1 MITKNLLKAQ
11 IDRIPYEYI
20 DVIYKIIQAFENI
33 TDNID
38 EKKRKKPGLYTQNYN
53 KKEWLEFLNDTYGCF
68 KNDPIKRWDQGE
80 FEIRETIQ

>member
-1 MITKNLLKAQ
+1 MITKKLLKAQ

-20 DVIYKIIQAFENI
+20 GVIYRIIQVFENI
-33 TDNID
+33 TDDIN
-38 EKKRKKPGLYTQNYN
+38 ENRMKPILHTQTYDNE
-53 KKEWLEFLNDTYGCF
+53 EWLEFINDTYGCF